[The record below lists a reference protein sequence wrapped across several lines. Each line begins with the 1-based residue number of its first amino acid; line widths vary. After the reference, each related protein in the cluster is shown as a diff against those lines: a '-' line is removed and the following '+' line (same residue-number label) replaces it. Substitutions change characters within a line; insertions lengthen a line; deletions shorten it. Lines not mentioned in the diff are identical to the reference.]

1 MVYQWQDMFYNR
13 RFSST
18 ELGQEVDFMK
28 LGEAYGIETFEIES
42 NEQVEKVLMKALN
55 LNKPVIVECN
65 INRNE
70 RVHPI
75 VPPGAAITE
84 IIK

>member
-1 MVYQWQDMFYNR
+1 
-13 RFSST
+13 
-18 ELGQEVDFMK
+18 MK